1 MESTDKKFYLT
12 PTVLVVTVKTESHI
26 CIISDPN
33 GEGHGFNGWD

>member
-1 MESTDKKFYLT
+1 MKSANKAIYES
-12 PTVLVVTVKTESHI
+12 PTVLVVVVKTESHI

>member
-1 MESTDKKFYLT
+1 MNIFNKEVYLT
-12 PTVLVVTVKTESHI
+12 PSVLVVTVNTESHI